1 MVDHISQRP
10 SKCLFP
16 VMETEEHRNSLIL
29 ESIIDG
35 FLACDEEWRFVYVN
49 ATAERVLGIKRS
61 EVIGKNHWEVYPQT
75 LSTLMEHEYRLA
87 ASGQN
92 RDFEYYCTLRGR
104 WFYSRCFPRK
114 GGGICV
120 YLQDITERKVAEDAL
135 IRERNVLQSVMNG
148 AKNSHLVFLDRDF
161 NFVRVNEAYAAT
173 CGYRPEEM
181 IGKNHFDL
189 YPHAENEAI
198 FARVRDTGEP
208 FEIHDKPFK
217 FPDQP
222 ERGITYWDW
231 TLSPVKDEAGEVT
244 GLVFSLFETTRRK
257 RAEKAL
263 RSSERKFRH
272 LFEKHSA
279 TMLLIDPV
287 SLRILDANR
296 AASKFYGYSRSDMQA
311 MKINQINCLPS
322 HEFSEL
328 AKSIEDRKL
337 HYFVTPHRLA
347 DGSVR
352 TVEVYLSQ
360 IVILGK
366 RIDFVI
372 IHDVTER
379 KAAEDALRR
388 NEARLK
394 AVNDKLLE
402 SEQRLRLFIE
412 HAPVALAMFD
422 REMRYI
428 SASRRWSKNF
438 NLGERDLTGML
449 HYEVFPDLP
458 ERWKDAHRRGLTGEV
473 LKEEADLYERAD
485 GSHHWS
491 RWELR
496 PWYNIS
502 GEIGGIVIFTEDI
515 TERKQQEVQLQIL
528 NEELEQRVKDR
539 TRELIET
546 QHQYLHAEKLAAIGK
561 LSASIAHEVNSPLQ
575 SILTVLKSVSRQTIL
590 EEMDLKLIEMAI
602 GEGDRIKGLIRSLQ
616 DFYRPSPRKKS
627 LLDINSTLDLLLLL
641 QKSELKSKGI
651 LVELDYDDR
660 LPIISA
666 IPDQIKQ
673 VFLNLLTNAKEAC
686 LQGGVITVRTRQQ
699 GDEVAVVIKD
709 TGVGIKP
716 EQMDQIFRPF
726 YTTKSAVKG
735 TGLGLSVSYGIV
747 KNHGGEILVR
757 SKPGEGATFT
767 VLLPICKSDLVE
779 IQ

>member
-1 MVDHISQRP
+1 MVDDISRHP
-10 SKCLFP
+10 AKSPFP
-16 VMETEEHRNSLIL
+16 VETDEHKNSLFL

-35 FLACDEEWRFVYVN
+35 FFACDEEWRFVYVN

-87 ASGQN
+87 ASGQS
-92 RDFEYYCTLRGR
+92 RDFEYYCKLRGR
-104 WFYSRCFPRK
+104 WFHNRCFPRK
-114 GGGICV
+114 SGGISV
-120 YLQDITERKVAEDAL
+120 YLQDITERKLAEDAL

-208 FEIHDKPFK
+208 FEVHDKPFK

-263 RSSERKFRH
+263 KSSERKFRH

-296 AASKFYGYSRSDMQA
+296 AASKFYGYSRSEMQA

-328 AKSIEDRKL
+328 AKSIENRKL

-372 IHDVTER
+372 IHDITER

-428 SASRRWSKNF
+428 STSRRWSKNY
-438 NLGERDLTGML
+438 NLGKRDLTGML

-458 ERWKDAHRRGLTGEV
+458 ERWLDAHRRGLAGEV

-485 GSHHWS
+485 GSHNWS

-496 PWYNIS
+496 PWYNLS

-590 EEMDLKLIEMAI
+590 EEMDLKLIEIAI

-641 QKSELKSKGI
+641 HKSELKNKGI
-651 LVELDYDDR
+651 LVELDYDYR

-686 LQGGVITVRTRQQ
+686 LQGGVITVSTRQQ
-699 GDEVAVVIKD
+699 GDKVAIVIKD

-747 KNHGGEILVR
+747 NNHGGEILVT
-757 SKPGEGATFT
+757 SKPGEGAIFT
-767 VLLPICKSDLVE
+767 VLLPICKSDPIE